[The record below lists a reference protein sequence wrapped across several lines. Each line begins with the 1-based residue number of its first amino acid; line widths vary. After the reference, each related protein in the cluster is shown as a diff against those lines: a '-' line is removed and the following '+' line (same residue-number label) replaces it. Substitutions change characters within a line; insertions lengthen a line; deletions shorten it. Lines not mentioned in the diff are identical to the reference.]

1 MKAHSTSC
9 KVHSLLI
16 LYLKHSNILR
26 SESGNIFFDLCR
38 LALDLNWSITS
49 SDTTFTRPF
58 TQCGIPRPVSTG
70 KTRLASGKSGE
81 KVELRLG
88 CRN

>member
-9 KVHSLLI
+9 KIHSLLI

-26 SESGNIFFDLCR
+26 SESGNLFFDLCR

-49 SDTTFTRPF
+49 SDTTFT
-58 TQCGIPRPVSTG
+58 QCGIPRPLSTG
-70 KTRLASGKSGE
+70 ETRLASGKSGE
-81 KVELRLG
+81 EIEL
-88 CRN
+88 